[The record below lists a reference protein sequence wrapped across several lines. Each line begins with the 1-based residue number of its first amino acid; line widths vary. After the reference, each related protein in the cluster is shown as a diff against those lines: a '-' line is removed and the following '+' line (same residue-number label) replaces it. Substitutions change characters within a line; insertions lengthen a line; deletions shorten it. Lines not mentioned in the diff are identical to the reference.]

1 MTTKWQEDIL
11 KSFVKEIS
19 PTKQFTDSFDD
30 FVKNRIRE
38 VISLLKPIHAAD
50 GDRWIKIKILGGTL
64 KKPAML
70 EKNGDSRSD
79 GNDFTPQE
87 CRLRNL
93 TYGGP
98 LYVDFQVERSD
109 GKNSFLKDVYIGRIP
124 IMVFSSMCHLCDP
137 NKRTA
142 AGECDK
148 DPGGY
153 MIINGQEKSMIGQK
167 IPMNNRM
174 ITYLKNGVSACAVK
188 SERRKRVHV
197 TTIKYK
203 ANTSISCTFPRLEE
217 EVPLMVILMAMGV
230 DLNELRSVFTTEEN
244 ALLEASFRNLPST
257 VEEAKRRI
265 RIREVYNVGL
275 SEDERLQNAFENV
288 LVPHMKM
295 EYKAVFLVTMVQELL
310 AVATGKIKPTDRDSV
325 ANQRVETACSLM
337 TGLFLHL
344 MIKVCN
350 DTKLYLQKAFP
361 KLKKGI
367 TDEKINKWVSKI
379 NTITDGFQY
388 SLATGNWNT
397 TFVDRQQRKGVAQAL
412 QRLTY
417 ISTVSQLRRVSSA
430 VEKTQKL
437 PKPRYLHGSHW
448 GRYCPAETPE
458 GAPCGLENQLTVQSY
473 ISIERDASVLRKAIQ
488 QFLIPVEIG
497 NLTFT
502 QVFINGTY
510 EGSTKR
516 PKDLVFKIRKLRRTG
531 QYAKD
536 MSITHKTWRNH
547 IHISTT
553 AGRICRPL
561 MIVEDGK
568 CVCES
573 LQGLSFTELCN
584 RGAIEYL
591 DCEEEDSG
599 LTAFF
604 VKDITPEHTHCEISN
619 AMMNGLC
626 AATIPFSDRNPGT
639 RNTYQC
645 AMAKQ
650 AQGVNAANFQTRMDT
665 TTNIMWYG
673 QKPLVGTKLSDE
685 YGVHDLP
692 SGINAIVAIMPF
704 MYNQEDSI
712 IINQSALDRGFA
724 RADTYK
730 TIKESLSGKENS
742 KFEKPKKKRK
752 VGKYNNLEEDGLV
765 RPGTAIKPGDCVIG
779 KVTRRDHE
787 VEDESKLSH
796 VKGTIDK
803 VIMYQERNG
812 DRAVK
817 VRVRQTR
824 VPVIGDKFSSRHGQ
838 KGTAGMFFQQ
848 EDMPFTIDG
857 IVPDIIINPHAIPS
871 RMTIGHMI
879 ECLAGKVSS
888 LDGNFTDASPFNGRS
903 VKDLMEQLKSLGFN
917 SKGNETL
924 YSGITGEKVK
934 AEIFMGPTFYQRLK
948 HNVEDKIHARGRGK
962 RNALTHQPNDGRING
977 GGLRVGEMEKDSF
990 NAHGVPYVINERMCV
1005 SSDAHTMKIK
1015 GKEVTIP
1022 YAAKLLF
1029 EELKSMCINVDLR
1042 VK

>member
-1 MTTKWQEDIL
+1 MNFQKQIVQ
-11 KSFVKEIS
+11 SFVESVSITS
-19 PTKQFTDSFDD
+19 QFTDSFDD
-30 FVKNRIRE
+30 FTTNRIKE
-38 VISLLKPIHAAD
+38 IVSLLRPIRASD
-50 GDRWIKIKILGGTL
+50 KDRWIEIKITGGTL
-64 KKPAML
+64 KKPAIL
-70 EKNGDSRSD
+70 EYNGDSRSD
-79 GNDFTPQE
+79 GKDFTPNE

-93 TYGGP
+93 TYAGP
-98 LYVDFQVERSD
+98 LYVDLNITRSD
-109 GKNSFLKDVYIGRIP
+109 GVNSVLRDVYIGRIP
-124 IMVFSSMCHLCDP
+124 VMLYSSTCHLS
-137 NKRTA
+137 NLKLRQVS
-142 AGECDK
+142 GECNK

-153 MIINGQEKSMIGQK
+153 FIINGNEKSLVAQK
-167 IPMNNRM
+167 SPMNNRM

-188 SERRKRVHV
+188 SERNKRVHV

-217 EVPLMVILMAMGV
+217 EVPLLVILMAMGV
-230 DLNELRSVFTTEEN
+230 NVENIRSVFTTEEN
-244 ALLEASFRNLPST
+244 ALLEASFRNLPTS

-295 EYKAVFLVTMVQELL
+295 EHKAVFLISMIQELL

-337 TGLFLHL
+337 SGLFLHL

-350 DTKLYLQKAFP
+350 DMKLYFQKALP
-361 KLKKGI
+361 KLKNNI
-367 TDEKINKWVSKI
+367 TDQKILKFVSRT

-417 ISTVSQLRRVSSA
+417 ISTISQLRRVSSA

-473 ISIERDASVLRKAIQ
+473 ISIERDPTVLRKAIQ
-488 QFLIPVEIG
+488 QFLIPVTVE
-497 NLTFT
+497 NLKHT
-502 QVFINGTY
+502 QVFINGIY
-510 EGSTKR
+510 EGSTNCHEN
-516 PKDLVFKIRKLRRTG
+516 LVNKVKHIRRTG

-536 MSITHKTWRNH
+536 MSIIYKSWRNR

-553 AGRICRPL
+553 SGRICRPL
-561 MIVEDGK
+561 MIVTDGK

-573 LQGLSFTELCN
+573 LQGLSFSELCR

-591 DCEEEDSG
+591 DCEEEDTC
-599 LTAFF
+599 LVAFF
-604 VKDITPEHTHCEISN
+604 LKDITKEHTHCEISN

-650 AQGVNAANFQTRMDT
+650 AQGVNVANYQSRMDT
-665 TTNIMWYG
+665 TTNILQYG
-673 QKPLVGTKLSDE
+673 QKPLVSTSLANE
-685 YGVHDLP
+685 YGVHELP

-704 MYNQEDSI
+704 TFNQEDSI

-724 RADTYK
+724 RSDTYK
-730 TIKESLSGKENS
+730 TIKESLSGKEQS
-742 KFEKPKKKRK
+742 SFEKPKKKRK
-752 VGKYNNLEEDGLV
+752 VGKYNELDEDGLLK
-765 RPGTAIKPGDCVIG
+765 PGTVVNPGDCVIG
-779 KVTRRDHE
+779 KVTN
-787 VEDESKLSH
+787 VEDESKLSN

-803 VIMYQERNG
+803 VIMFQERNG

-824 VPVIGDKFSSRHGQ
+824 VPVIGDKF
-838 KGTAGMFFQQ
+838 
-848 EDMPFTIDG
+848 
-857 IVPDIIINPHAIPS
+857 
-871 RMTIGHMI
+871 
-879 ECLAGKVSS
+879 VSIF
-888 LDGNFTDASPFNGRS
+888 DFY
-903 VKDLMEQLKSLGFN
+903 LK
-917 SKGNETL
+917 
-924 YSGITGEKVK
+924 
-934 AEIFMGPTFYQRLK
+934 
-948 HNVEDKIHARGRGK
+948 NV
-962 RNALTHQPNDGRING
+962 N
-977 GGLRVGEMEKDSF
+977 
-990 NAHGVPYVINERMCV
+990 
-1005 SSDAHTMKIK
+1005 
-1015 GKEVTIP
+1015 
-1022 YAAKLLF
+1022 
-1029 EELKSMCINVDLR
+1029 
-1042 VK
+1042 